1 MEKLPRN
8 VLSVTIVN
16 GVKTTVYKPRK
27 APKVTMRSHS
37 SKGFVQGS
45 GGIATGFPSSVK
57 FAASA

>member
-27 APKVTMRSHS
+27 APKPTMRSVS
-37 SKGFVQGS
+37 SRGFVQGS
-45 GGIATGFPSSVK
+45 GGIATGFPSTVK
-57 FAASA
+57 FVGTA